1 MIYETNVPPG
11 PFYIDDLYN
20 TRYQGDL
27 EVEVIEASG
36 KTSRFTVPY
45 SSVPDSVRPGNWHY
59 SLAFGRVRQYYDIE
73 NRFFEERSST
83 ALITPLPSTSVHEL
97 RSVTGHG
104 WRAASGPP
112 VWARSALTPLVERA
126 RRA

>member
-27 EVEVIEASG
+27 EVEVIEVSG

-73 NRFFEERSST
+73 NRFFEGT
-83 ALITPLPSTSVHEL
+83 FQHGVNNTITLNLGS
-97 RSVTGHG
+97 RIAQRY
-104 WRAASGPP
+104 RAWLAGG
-112 VWARSALTPLVERA
+112 VWATGMGAFGLNATRSNA